1 MQCSLLVIPV
11 LLYPLILISLLSNL
25 QLKLPKMKPYK
36 KKKKG
41 DYNILMFTKVSFKCF
56 VE

>member
-1 MQCSLLVIPV
+1 MQCSLLIIPV

-36 KKKKG
+36 KKR
-41 DYNILMFTKVSFKCF
+41 DYDILMFTEVSFKCF
-56 VE
+56 ME